1 MKVAVLGGTGL
12 VGTEMISIMAQ
23 RNFDV
28 TELVIFASSRSEG
41 KVISTP
47 FGDITCRVAKSE
59 EDFEGC
65 DFVIV
70 DVDDPIAIELA
81 PLAAKAG
88 AKVVDNS
95 AAFRMD
101 SQVPLVVSEVNP
113 EAIETAT
120 KNIVACPNCTTM
132 ILLTALGP
140 LHDEF
145 GIDRMVISS
154 YQSVS
159 GAGQAG
165 IDELAQ
171 QWKQHGF
178 DDDLNN
184 LRRSSEHESAREG
197 GSVWEKAI
205 AGNVIPLAGSVKES
219 GYTSEE
225 EKLIYETHK
234 ILGDDSIRVTAT
246 CVRVPVFVGHAMAAN
261 ITFKNDVDAQRVAK
275 VLAQSPGVVLDTNED
290 IAKTYPTPLDIAG
303 ADPVH
308 VGRIRDD
315 KSQPNTI
322 DLWVTGDNLR
332 KGAALNAVQI
342 AEIWKDL

>member
-1 MKVAVLGGTGL
+1 MKIAVLGGTGL
-12 VGTEMISIMAQ
+12 VGTEMISILDQ

-28 TELVIFASSRSEG
+28 TELVIFASTRSEG
-41 KVISTP
+41 KTISTP
-47 FGDITCRVAKSE
+47 FGDVVCKVAKSV

-81 PLAAKAG
+81 PMAAEAG

-101 SQVPLVVSEVNP
+101 EDVPLVVSEVNP
-113 EAIETAT
+113 HAIKDAK

-140 LHDEF
+140 LHEEF
-145 GIDRMVISS
+145 CIDRMVISS

-165 IDELAQ
+165 MDELAE

-178 DDDLNN
+178 DDDLEN
-184 LRRSSEHESAREG
+184 LRRSSEYESAREG

-225 EKLIYETHK
+225 EKLIFETHK

-246 CVRVPVFVGHAMAAN
+246 CVRVPVFVGHAMSVN
-261 ITFKNDVDAQRVAK
+261 VSFKNDVDAERVAK
-275 VLAQSPGVVLDTNED
+275 VLSQAPGVVLDADEE
-290 IAKTYPTPLDIAG
+290 IAKSYPTPLDIAG
-303 ADPVH
+303 TDPVH
-308 VGRIRDD
+308 VGRIRND
-315 KSQPNTI
+315 KSQPNTV

-342 AEIWKDL
+342 AEIWK